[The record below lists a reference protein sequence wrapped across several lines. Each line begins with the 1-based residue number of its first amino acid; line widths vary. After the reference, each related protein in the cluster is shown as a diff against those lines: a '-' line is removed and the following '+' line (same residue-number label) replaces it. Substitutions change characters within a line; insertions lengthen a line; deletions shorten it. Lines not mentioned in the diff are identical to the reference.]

1 MSTRAL
7 VTSWLMTCPGLFRA
21 TSEHEVW
28 LAVMAAFKAWASLAD
43 IPDDFGL
50 ALKSCGYEPVH
61 VATNRD
67 KDGNVVSE
75 TFQLALPERS
85 A

>member
-1 MSTRAL
+1 MSNTRNR
-7 VTSWLMTCPGLFRA
+7 VTAWIDTLPGLFRA
-21 TSEHEVW
+21 TSEAEVW
-28 LAVMAAFKAWASLAD
+28 LAVMAAFKAWAGD

-50 ALKSCGYEPVH
+50 ALKSCGYSPVH

-67 KDGNVVSE
+67 KDGNIVSE
-75 TFQLALPERS
+75 TWQLALPERS